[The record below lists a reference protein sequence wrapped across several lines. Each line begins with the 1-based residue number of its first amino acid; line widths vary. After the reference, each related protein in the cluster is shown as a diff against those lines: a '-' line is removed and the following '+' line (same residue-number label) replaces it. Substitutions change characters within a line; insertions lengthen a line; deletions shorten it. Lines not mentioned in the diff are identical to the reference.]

1 MPDVIAAIDEGGAND
16 LVQDAEAA
24 LGTLSDSG
32 SGSLGPFTASW
43 SASATFSGGSADLIA
58 PNTIRLA
65 DVRMDYTV
73 SFTFSF
79 DLSSIIP
86 DFCLPQ
92 VCVNVPFI
100 GRVCTPRICID
111 WPTVTIPVSHSSFVK
126 FTADFNPSVTL
137 VGGVWKV
144 DLVIA
149 GVPSLQ
155 LGPAAAAIIVAIGA
169 AAALVLLPIPFIGPV
184 LAIAVAAI
192 TAAIGVAGV
201 LGLLG
206 PILSPFVTG
215 LRFTVYEQPQVFE
228 ILPAAPPDAAVNVTL
243 TAITAAVVSTD
254 EDELVLNVDFSP

>member
-1 MPDVIAAIDEGGAND
+1 MPDVIAAVDEGGAND
-16 LVQDAEAA
+16 LLQDAEAT

-32 SGSLGPFTASW
+32 SGSLGPFTANW
-43 SASATFSGGSADLIA
+43 SASATFSGGTADLIA
-58 PNTIRLA
+58 PNTVRLT

-92 VCVNVPFI
+92 VCLDIPFI
-100 GRVCTPRICID
+100 GRVCTPKICIN

-126 FTADFNPSVTL
+126 FTADFNPTVTL
-137 VGGVWKV
+137 SGGVWKV
-144 DLVIA
+144 DVVIA

-155 LGPAAAAIIVAIGA
+155 LGPAAAAIILAIGA
-169 AAALVLLPIPFIGPV
+169 AAALVLFAIPFIGPV

-206 PILSPFVTG
+206 PILSPFVAG
-215 LRFTVYEQPQVFE
+215 LRFTVYEQPQLFE

>member
-1 MPDVIAAIDEGGAND
+1 VPDVIAAIDEGGAND

>member
-1 MPDVIAAIDEGGAND
+1 VSDVIAAIDEGGAND
-16 LVQDAEAA
+16 LVQDAEGA

-32 SGSLGPFTASW
+32 SGSLGPFTATW
-43 SASATFSGGSADLIA
+43 SASATFSGGTADLIA
-58 PNTIRLA
+58 PNTIRLT

-73 SFTFSF
+73 SFSFSF

-92 VCVNVPFI
+92 VCVDIPFI
-100 GRVCTPRICID
+100 GRVCTPRICIN

-144 DLVIA
+144 DLVAA
-149 GVPSLQ
+149 GVPFLQ
-155 LGPAAAAIIVAIGA
+155 LGPAAAAIITAIGA
-169 AAALVLLPIPFIGPV
+169 AAALVLLPIPFIGLV

-192 TAAIGVAGV
+192 TAAISIAGV

-215 LRFTVYEQPQVFE
+215 LSFTVYEQSQVFE
-228 ILPAAPPDAAVNVTL
+228 VMPAVAPDAAVNVIL

-254 EDELVLNVDFSP
+254 EDELVLNIDLSP

>member
-1 MPDVIAAIDEGGAND
+1 MPDVIAAVDEGGAND
-16 LVQDAEAA
+16 LLQDAEAT

-32 SGSLGPFTASW
+32 SGSLGPFTANW
-43 SASATFSGGSADLIA
+43 SASATFSGGTADLIA
-58 PNTIRLA
+58 PNTVRLT

-92 VCVNVPFI
+92 VCLDIPFI
-100 GRVCTPRICID
+100 GRVCTPKICIN

-126 FTADFNPSVTL
+126 FTADFNPTVTL
-137 VGGVWKV
+137 SGGVWKV
-144 DLVIA
+144 DVVAA
-149 GVPSLQ
+149 GVPFLQ
-155 LGPAAAAIIVAIGA
+155 LGPAAAAIILAIGA
-169 AAALVLLPIPFIGPV
+169 AAALVLFAIPFIGPV
-184 LAIAVAAI
+184 LAIAGAAI

-206 PILSPFVTG
+206 PILSPFVAG
-215 LRFTVYEQPQVFE
+215 LRFTVYEQPQLFE